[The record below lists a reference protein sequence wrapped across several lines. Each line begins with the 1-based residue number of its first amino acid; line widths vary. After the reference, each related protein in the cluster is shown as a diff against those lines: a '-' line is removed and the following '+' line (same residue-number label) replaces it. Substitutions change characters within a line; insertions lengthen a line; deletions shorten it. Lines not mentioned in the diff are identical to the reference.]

1 MSDNNLKE
9 IWNISMSQIEKEYK
23 EKGQENQFKLWFNVE
38 YVEDNIKEITV
49 NVPSSF
55 MWQTMVSK
63 GNIGIIKEKIKQIS
77 GLPQIEI
84 KPLIKEESVIKDYE
98 KDEFQ
103 KKEALTQKV
112 VSNTPIIKKEQKN
125 QNSMFSSLK
134 TSQTF
139 ENFVTREGS
148 ASNFAY
154 KVSLSIA
161 NNPGE
166 KANPL
171 FIYGGVGLGK
181 THLMNAIGNK
191 INEISNFSK
200 KIYYIQAESFLNEFT
215 ASITTGTQEKFKKK
229 YRHLDALLID
239 DIQFLQGKTST
250 QEELFYTFEELH
262 KNHAQMVFTCDRP
275 ISEVEN
281 MTDRLVSRLGSGM
294 CLDLQPPD
302 FETRK
307 AIIYKKLENSNKSLP
322 EEVIDFIAQNI
333 DTNIRD
339 LESAL
344 NKILAYTE
352 FVNPSITIEIAQEQL
367 SGLYNSP
374 DAGNVSVPNIQKIV
388 AEKYGISVSDLKS
401 KNRSKKF
408 YVPRSIAIYI
418 SKEMTEYTYTEIGYE
433 FGGKDHSTV
442 MHAYNDVCEKVKID
456 SSLKSKIKH
465 IMEEVKKF
473 KNQ

>member
-23 EKGQENQFKLWFNVE
+23 EKGQEDQFKLWFNVE

-55 MWQTMVSK
+55 MWQTMLSK

-84 KPLIKEESVIKDYE
+84 KPLIKEESVIKESE
-98 KDEFQ
+98 KEEFQ
-103 KKEALTQKV
+103 KNEVSTQKIA
-112 VSNTPIIKKEQKN
+112 SNETNIKKEQKN
-125 QNSMFSSLK
+125 QNSMHSSLK

-473 KNQ
+473 KN

>member
-1 MSDNNLKE
+1 
-9 IWNISMSQIEKEYK
+9 MSQIEKEYK
-23 EKGQENQFKLWFNVE
+23 EKGQEDQFKLWFNVE

-55 MWQTMVSK
+55 MWQTMLSK

-84 KPLIKEESVIKDYE
+84 KPLIKEESVIKESE
-98 KDEFQ
+98 KEEFQ
-103 KKEALTQKV
+103 KNEVSTQKIA
-112 VSNTPIIKKEQKN
+112 SNETNIKKEQKN
-125 QNSMFSSLK
+125 QNSMHSSLK

-473 KNQ
+473 KN

>member
-1 MSDNNLKE
+1 
-9 IWNISMSQIEKEYK
+9 
-23 EKGQENQFKLWFNVE
+23 
-38 YVEDNIKEITV
+38 
-49 NVPSSF
+49 
-55 MWQTMVSK
+55 
-63 GNIGIIKEKIKQIS
+63 
-77 GLPQIEI
+77 
-84 KPLIKEESVIKDYE
+84 
-98 KDEFQ
+98 
-103 KKEALTQKV
+103 
-112 VSNTPIIKKEQKN
+112 
-125 QNSMFSSLK
+125 
-134 TSQTF
+134 
-139 ENFVTREGS
+139 
-148 ASNFAY
+148 
-154 KVSLSIA
+154 
-161 NNPGE
+161 
-166 KANPL
+166 
-171 FIYGGVGLGK
+171 
-181 THLMNAIGNK
+181 MNAIGNK

>member
-1 MSDNNLKE
+1 
-9 IWNISMSQIEKEYK
+9 MSQIEKEYK
-23 EKGQENQFKLWFNVE
+23 EKGQEDQFKLWFNVE

-55 MWQTMVSK
+55 MWQTMLSK
-63 GNIGIIKEKIKQIS
+63 GNINIIKEKIKQIS
-77 GLPQIEI
+77 GLSQIEI
-84 KPLIKEESVIKDYE
+84 KPLIKEESVLKESEKEEIKKSEIIE
-98 KDEFQ
+98 KKVVTQ
-103 KKEALTQKV
+103 ISNSKKE
-112 VSNTPIIKKEQKN
+112 EQKN
-125 QNSMFSSLK
+125 QNSTSSSLK
-134 TSQTF
+134 TMQTF

-154 KVSLSIA
+154 KVSIAVA

-191 INEISNFSK
+191 INEQSNFSK

-215 ASITTGTQEKFKKK
+215 ASITTSKEAQEKFKKK

-307 AIIYKKLENSNKSLP
+307 AIIYKKLENGNKSLP
-322 EEVIDFIAQNI
+322 EEIIDFIAQNI

-367 SGLYNSP
+367 SGLYNAP
-374 DAGNVSVPNIQKIV
+374 DAGNVSIPNIQKIV

-442 MHAYNDVCEKVKID
+442 MHAYNDVCEKIKID
-456 SSLKSKIKH
+456 TSLKSKIKH

-473 KNQ
+473 KN

>member
-38 YVEDNIKEITV
+38 YVEDNIKEITI

-55 MWQTMVSK
+55 MWQTMLSK

-84 KPLIKEESVIKDYE
+84 KPLIKEESVIKESE
-98 KDEFQ
+98 KEEFQ
-103 KKEALTQKV
+103 KNEVSTQKIA
-112 VSNTPIIKKEQKN
+112 SNETNIKKEQKN
-125 QNSMFSSLK
+125 QNSMHSSLK

-473 KNQ
+473 KN

>member
-23 EKGQENQFKLWFNVE
+23 EKGQEDQFKLWFNVE

-55 MWQTMVSK
+55 MWQTMLLK

-84 KPLIKEESVIKDYE
+84 KPLIKEESVIKESE
-98 KDEFQ
+98 KEEFQ
-103 KKEALTQKV
+103 KNEVSTQKIA
-112 VSNTPIIKKEQKN
+112 SNETNIKKEQKN
-125 QNSMFSSLK
+125 QNSMHSSLK

-473 KNQ
+473 KN